1 MIEVVA
7 AVVINEKNQVL
18 LASRPSDKPPCGWEF
33 PGGKVEPG
41 ETIFEALK
49 RELREELAWETTPE
63 KELYSLSDGKILL
76 HFIQTSA
83 DIDSIPKPCE
93 NQEIKWVDLSSD
105 IPDGL
110 LKNDHIFWKFL
121 TSGK

>member
-7 AVVINEKNQVL
+7 AVIINEKNQVL
-18 LASRPSDKPPCGWEF
+18 LASRPTDKPPCGWEF

-49 RELREELAWETTPE
+49 RELLEELAWKTVPE
-63 KELYSLSDGKILL
+63 KELYSLNDGKISL
-76 HFIQTSA
+76 HFIQAHPES
-83 DIDSIPKPCE
+83 DSEPYPCE
-93 NQEIKWVDLSSD
+93 NQQIKWVCLS
-105 IPDGL
+105 PEVPEGL

-121 TSGK
+121 TSEK